1 MTSSPARRPRGPRS
15 SCAGSRISDEEV
27 SVRMKRVV
35 CLALALLL
43 LTACGDRPRA
53 GLAPV
58 AGTKGGTGVNS
69 LEKIRKRGEIV
80 FGVKF
85 DTPPFGSIGQGR
97 TEPEGFEI
105 DLVTEVAKRLK
116 VRPKFVEVNPKNRV
130 ANLDS
135 GKIDVITATM
145 IATRARDKAIDFSE
159 PYFED
164 DQRLMVR
171 GDSKITSVDQL
182 DGKTVALVQG
192 STEESVLREK
202 APGAKI
208 LSFQSWPTAL
218 QSLLRGDADA
228 VTTTVGILTGL
239 KSAADEAG
247 VKVKIVSP
255 GIAQGPLAM
264 GFRQGDAALRDEVN
278 AALMSMAED
287 GSYDRI
293 YAKWWGEVLPE
304 PYKIRVLPS
313 GS

>member
-1 MTSSPARRPRGPRS
+1 
-15 SCAGSRISDEEV
+15 
-27 SVRMKRVV
+27 MKRVIWLV
-35 CLALALLL
+35 LTLFL
-43 LTACGDRPRA
+43 LTACGDRPGA
-53 GLAPV
+53 GLSPV

-69 LEKIRKRGEIV
+69 MEKIKKRGEIV

-85 DTPPFGSIGQGR
+85 DTPPFGSISEGG

-105 DLVTEVAKRLK
+105 DLARELARRIG
-116 VRPKFVEVNPKNRV
+116 VRPRFVEVNPKNRV

-135 GKIDVITATM
+135 GKIDVIMATM

-171 GDSKITSVDQL
+171 GDSKLTSVSEL

-192 STEESVLREK
+192 STEESVLRAK

-228 VTTTVGILTGL
+228 VSTTIGILSGL
-239 KSAADEAG
+239 KATADKSGEN
-247 VKVKIVSP
+247 VKIVSP
-255 GIAQGPLAM
+255 GIARGPLAM
-264 GFRQGDAALRDEVN
+264 GFRQGDAAIRDEVN
-278 AALMSMAED
+278 AALMGTAED
-287 GSYDRI
+287 GTYDRI
-293 YAKWWGEVLPE
+293 YTRWWRDVLPE
-304 PYKIRVLPS
+304 PYKIRVLPA

>member
-1 MTSSPARRPRGPRS
+1 
-15 SCAGSRISDEEV
+15 
-27 SVRMKRVV
+27 MKRVIWLV
-35 CLALALLL
+35 LTLFLI
-43 LTACGDRPRA
+43 TACGDRPGA
-53 GLAPV
+53 GLSPV

-69 LEKIRKRGEIV
+69 MEKIKKRGEIV

-85 DTPPFGSIGQGR
+85 DTPPFGSISEGG

-105 DLVTEVAKRLK
+105 DLARELARRIG
-116 VRPKFVEVNPKNRV
+116 VRPRFVEVNPKNRV

-135 GKIDVITATM
+135 GKIDVIMATM

-171 GDSKITSVDQL
+171 GDSKLTSVSEL

-192 STEESVLREK
+192 STEESVLRAK

-228 VTTTVGILTGL
+228 VSTTIGILSGL
-239 KSAADEAG
+239 KATADKSGEN
-247 VKVKIVSP
+247 VKIVSP
-255 GIAQGPLAM
+255 GIARGPLAM
-264 GFRQGDAALRDEVN
+264 GFRQGDAAIRDEVN
-278 AALMSMAED
+278 AALMGTAED
-287 GSYDRI
+287 GTYDRI
-293 YAKWWGEVLPE
+293 YTRWWRDVLPE
-304 PYKIRVLPS
+304 PYKIRVLPA

>member
-1 MTSSPARRPRGPRS
+1 
-15 SCAGSRISDEEV
+15 
-27 SVRMKRVV
+27 MKRVI
-35 CLALALLL
+35 CLV
-43 LTACGDRPRA
+43 LTLFLVAACGDRPRA

-58 AGTKGGTGVNS
+58 AATKGGTGVNS
-69 LEKIRKRGEIV
+69 MEKIKKRGEIV

-85 DTPPFGSIGQGR
+85 DTPPFGSISQGR

-105 DLVTEVAKRLK
+105 DLAGELARRIGVKAT
-116 VRPKFVEVNPKNRV
+116 FVEVNPKNRV

-135 GKIDVITATM
+135 GKIDAIMATM

-171 GDSKITSVDQL
+171 GDSKLTNVSQL

-192 STEESVLREK
+192 STEESVLRAK
-202 APGAKI
+202 VPGAKI

-228 VTTTVGILTGL
+228 VSTTVGILTGL
-239 KSAADEAG
+239 QATAKKSGEN
-247 VKVKIVSP
+247 VKIVSP
-255 GIAQGPLAM
+255 GIAQGPLAI
-264 GFRQGDAALRDEVN
+264 GFRQGDAALRDEIN
-278 AALMSMAED
+278 AALMGMADD
-287 GSYDRI
+287 GTYDRI
-293 YAKWWGEVLPE
+293 YTRWWRGVLPE
-304 PYKIRVLPS
+304 PYKIRVLPV